1 MITVLATVWMGT
13 SHETPSQNLTAKLL
27 LDS

>member
-1 MITVLATVWMGT
+1 MITVLATIWMGT
-13 SHETPSQNLTAKLL
+13 SHETPSQNLPAKLL